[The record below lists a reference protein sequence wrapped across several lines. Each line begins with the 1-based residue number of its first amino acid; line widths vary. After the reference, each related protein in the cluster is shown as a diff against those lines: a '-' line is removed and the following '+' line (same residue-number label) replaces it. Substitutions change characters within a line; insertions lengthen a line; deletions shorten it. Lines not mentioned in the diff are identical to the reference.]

1 MTQEG
6 SQDYYSIIMNNI
18 RSLQK
23 REEKLYSELNKY
35 GLSDQAKN
43 QIIAKINNL
52 SNERIELYNILENN
66 SLFMQNL
73 VKNSEQDLKNKNITI
88 GIIENELSDIKDKYN
103 SIKSGHINKLR
114 MVEINT
120 YYSKKYKAYSELMK
134 SIIIICI
141 PILILSVL
149 SNINI
154 LPVNISR
161 SISTFILLVGGLYI
175 MTRVYDLYTRNNM
188 DYDQYDFPFN
198 ASERLKEDTGK
209 VKNISQILK
218 HDLKEIIDPLKN
230 KLNIGCIGS
239 ECCSND
245 MIYDNQINRCVDNGN
260 KHYDNKHHGDKKI
273 DPANESIFDRYKADF

>member
-120 YYSKKYKAYSELMK
+120 YYSKKYKAYGELMK
-134 SIIIICI
+134 TIIIICI

-154 LPVNISR
+154 LSVNITR
-161 SISTFILLVGGLYI
+161 SISIFIVLVGALYI
-175 MTRVYDLYTRNNM
+175 MTRVYDLYSRNNM
-188 DYDQYDFPFN
+188 DYDEYDFPFN
-198 ASERLKEDTGK
+198 SSQELKESTAKG
-209 VKNISQILK
+209 KNISQILQNELR
-218 HDLKEIIDPLKN
+218 DIIDPAKE

-239 ECCSND
+239 ECCGDD
-245 MIYDNQINRCVDNGN
+245 MRYDKQLNKCIDNGN